1 MSNNTPKVHTIDE
14 SIQLA
19 EMKLLETEEEINQL
33 SKKRHSLQKKITDLK
48 NIKVKSDLSKYDIKE
63 GAAVIMWAPHLNYH
77 VDLITVIKLIEMI
90 DQGDG
95 WGWSYKGVKTT
106 LVQSDED
113 LYCKSQFVNISEESL
128 LHEMKYS
135 ETIVTTD
142 ETTVDHLLLKMNN
155 LCPNYK
161 TYKEYQKLFT
171 DNNKLIEPAE

>member
-14 SIQLA
+14 SIQIA
-19 EMKLLETEEEINQL
+19 EMKLLETEEKINEL
-33 SKKRHSLQKKITDLK
+33 SKKRSSLRKKVTDLK
-48 NIKVKSDLSKYDIKE
+48 NIKVKSDLSKYDTKE
-63 GAAVIMWAPHLNYH
+63 GATVIMWAPQLNYH
-77 VDLITVIKLIEMI
+77 VDLITVIKLTEMI

-95 WGWSYKGVKTT
+95 WGWSYKGVKTL

-128 LHEMKYS
+128 LYEMKQS

-142 ETTVDHLLLKMNN
+142 EITVDHLLLKMNN

-171 DNNKLIEPAE
+171 SNNKLIEPAE

>member
-1 MSNNTPKVHTIDE
+1 MSNNTPSIHTLDE
-14 SIQLA
+14 SIQTA
-19 EMKLLETEEEINQL
+19 EMKLLETEEQINEL
-33 SKKRHSLQKKITDLK
+33 SKKSSSLRKKIKDLK

-63 GAAVIMWAPHLNYH
+63 GATVIMWAAHLNYH
-77 VDLITVIKLIEMI
+77 VDLITVIKLTEMI

-128 LHEMKYS
+128 LYDMKKS

-142 ETTVDHLLLKMNN
+142 EITVDHLLLKMNN
-155 LCPNYK
+155 LCPNHK
-161 TYKEYQKLFT
+161 TYKEYQEFFT
-171 DNNKLIEPAE
+171 SNNKLIQPVE